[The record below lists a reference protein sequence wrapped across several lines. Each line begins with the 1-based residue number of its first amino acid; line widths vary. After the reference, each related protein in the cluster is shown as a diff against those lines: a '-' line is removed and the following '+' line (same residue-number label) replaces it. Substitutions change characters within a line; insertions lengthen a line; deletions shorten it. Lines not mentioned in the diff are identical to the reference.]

1 MEYNNYRPY
10 PNLSYRSTNVA
21 NSQDQVY
28 PQQQQQQNQPKL
40 FVSYNQS
47 QGFIPKQQFQGG
59 YQQQQQQPGFAPH
72 QQQAPA
78 PQNSDIMT
86 MLQQLIQGQA
96 TGAMEI
102 AKKLSEVNNKVDR
115 QGVELNSKFESMST
129 RMRYVEGIL
138 ASPSV
143 NNNPCQLPGKAIQNP
158 KEYATAHAIT
168 IRHDRELPTRHVP
181 TSNTEDSV
189 ILEGEDFYQDD
200 VLADKTFE
208 EPILDSQRTQPQ
220 APSTTT
226 FVTKPTAAKTKDTV
240 FVPPPY
246 KPSLPFP
253 GRFKKVLVAKY
264 RALLEN

>member
-102 AKKLSEVNNKVDR
+102 AKKMSVVNNQVDR

-129 RMRYVEGIL
+129 RIRYVEGIL

-143 NNNPCQLPGKAIQNP
+143 NNNLCQLPGKAIQYL
-158 KEYATAHAIT
+158 KEYA
-168 IRHDRELPTRHVP
+168 
-181 TSNTEDSV
+181 TEDSV
-189 ILEGEDFYQDD
+189 I
-200 VLADKTFE
+200 
-208 EPILDSQRTQPQ
+208 
-220 APSTTT
+220 
-226 FVTKPTAAKTKDTV
+226 
-240 FVPPPY
+240 
-246 KPSLPFP
+246 P
-253 GRFKKVLVAKY
+253 GRAANSICPYIKH
-264 RALLEN
+264 